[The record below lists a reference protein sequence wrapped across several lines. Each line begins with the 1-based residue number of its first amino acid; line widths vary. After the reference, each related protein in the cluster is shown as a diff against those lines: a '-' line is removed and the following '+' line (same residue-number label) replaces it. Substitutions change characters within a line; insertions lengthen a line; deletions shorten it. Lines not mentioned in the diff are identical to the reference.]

1 MITQCVVFLCIC
13 FYLIHVNW
21 TVFFMM
27 DLIAIFTIAVPRLFA
42 KILKKSSNQLSEQSQ
57 EYNSK
62 LRELFRRNKFGW
74 G

>member
-1 MITQCVVFLCIC
+1 
-13 FYLIHVNW
+13 
-21 TVFFMM
+21 MM

-62 LRELFRRNKFGW
+62 LRELFQCFDIIQRLSCSTTLYS
-74 G
+74 